1 MTRPVTVTMCL
12 VALLMIGAVSY
23 HKIGLQ
29 AFPSGWEW
37 KHLWIWVENRGSSP
51 KENDQQICRLFE
63 EYLGTVKNLRRIRT
77 WAGSDWVNAGLAF
90 RPDTDMSLAYNQVM
104 DRMDRMKLRL
114 PPEARDRV
122 GIWKYNAG
130 LLT

>member
-77 WAGSDWVNAGLAF
+77 WAGSDWVNHVVISRFLGTSI
-90 RPDTDMSLAYNQVM
+90 P
-104 DRMDRMKLRL
+104 
-114 PPEARDRV
+114 RV
-122 GIWKYNAG
+122 GEATNPADKSRNG
-130 LLT
+130 RMPTC